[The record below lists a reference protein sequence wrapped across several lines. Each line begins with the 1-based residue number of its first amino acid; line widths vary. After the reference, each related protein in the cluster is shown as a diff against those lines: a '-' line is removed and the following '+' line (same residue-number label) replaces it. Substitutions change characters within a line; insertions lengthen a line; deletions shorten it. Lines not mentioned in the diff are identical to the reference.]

1 MAAGV
6 TDSLWTV
13 RDPVKMVEA
22 VSERID
28 RIKKAL
34 ESKEK
39 CHAAHVTSLLVS
51 EQFEGKVIWEGIVE
65 TFDLHDH
72 PTAKVAYG
80 WERWRD
86 HEKADAEYTVVL
98 GVPPINSAQDAVKAA
113 IVAFRE

>member
-1 MAAGV
+1 M
-6 TDSLWTV
+6 
-13 RDPVKMVEA
+13 KMVEA

-28 RIKKAL
+28 RIKAL

-51 EQFEGKVIWEGIVE
+51 EQFEGKIIWEGIVE

-72 PTAKVAYG
+72 PTAKVAYA

-86 HEKADAEYTVVL
+86 DEKADVEYTVVL

>member
-1 MAAGV
+1 V
-6 TDSLWTV
+6 T
-13 RDPVKMVEA
+13 
-22 VSERID
+22 ERIA

-39 CHAAHVTSLLVS
+39 CHALHVTSLLVN
-51 EQFEGKVIWEGIVE
+51 EQLEGKVIWEGIVE

-72 PTAKVAYG
+72 PTAKVAYA

-86 HEKADAEYTVVL
+86 EEKAEPEYTIVL

-113 IVAFRE
+113 IVAFRK

>member
-13 RDPVKMVEA
+13 RDSVKMVEA

-34 ESKEK
+34 ESKEN

-72 PTAKVAYG
+72 PTAKVAYA

-86 HEKADAEYTVVL
+86 DEKADAEYTVVL
-98 GVPPINSAQDAVKAA
+98 GAPPINSAQDAVKAA